1 MKRQLATEWLIE
13 QIEQSLLTVGYSG
26 TKNKLRVLKK
36 QAKQKELDNLDKS
49 YAHGSLSLLDTGH
62 GDTFEQYI
70 KETYEIDNKK

>member
-13 QIEQSLLTVGYSG
+13 HIMDMIHESNHPELANIYEQV
-26 TKNKLRVLKK
+26 
-36 QAKQKELDNLDKS
+36 KQKELDNLDKS

-70 KETYEIDNKK
+70 KETYGVDK

>member
-13 QIEQSLLTVGYSG
+13 ELTRLGF
-26 TKNKLRVLKK
+26 NFKLYKK
-36 QAKQKELDNLDKS
+36 ELEQAKQKELDNLDKS

-70 KETYEIDNKK
+70 KETYGINK

>member
-1 MKRQLATEWLIE
+1 M
-13 QIEQSLLTVGYSG
+13 
-26 TKNKLRVLKK
+26 NKELE

-70 KETYEIDNKK
+70 KEIYEIDK